1 MKKYVEKVDRWKTA
15 KVLEFLGNFLKN
27 HQGSVSD
34 NDLFKPITDLTENC
48 DWEKKIKAVFPEKTI
63 ARMENFR
70 GRHDRLDFTDDPQE
84 IFREVWNFSFARK
97 RLAGMLLEEIK
108 SLQKK
113 YPPDL
118 YANELF
124 PKQIDELF
132 PKQLIELQKTFSL
145 SDFEVDV
152 MLVLAFVSI
161 DMLTVIDGHS
171 RHSAETDK
179 AVFVAKCLDCDV
191 SEVMAALDCKAKLRR
206 YNCVDSDFDFN
217 RQLFEFLNGVSD
229 APLSSNYFK
238 LCRDET
244 LPWDFYGNLAG
255 KHGNLIKTI
264 LRSNTSGASNILLY
278 GAPGT
283 GKTSFA
289 KTLADQLGKKCYVIA
304 QDTKERDRAT
314 SSPEFRFAA
323 LQICDAQVDP
333 ENSLIIVDEA
343 DEMLQGNCGFGGF
356 PFFLGGI
363 GNARGDK
370 GMLNDVLDRIKTPTV
385 WITNTPAEA
394 LDESSRRRFDYS
406 VRFEPLNAVQRK
418 SIWQNNIKKMELQ
431 SLVDDRMA
439 EVFACR
445 YNVNAG
451 IITKVL
457 GNVKKLA
464 AAPAEVNDLVEKLMT
479 QHCELLNITVA
490 DDKLLP
496 AKDYSLDGLN
506 IKSDVEL
513 DKIVAAVRKFQTEP
527 AGNSLDRPRMNLL
540 LSGPPGTG
548 KTEFV
553 KYLGSVLG
561 SKVSVKMGSDL
572 LSMYVGGTEHN
583 IKAAFAQAEA
593 EHAILFLDE
602 IDGLVQSRERANRS
616 WEVTQVNELLHQ
628 MENFNG
634 IMIGATNFV
643 QSLDPAI
650 MRRFTF
656 KLGFDYLDNYGKLS
670 FFSRMFHMRLT
681 TAERRRLEA
690 IENLTPGDFRTVRQS
705 LYYLEEVSN
714 TARLSALE
722 QESSIKK
729 SQTKQEN
736 NNSKIGF

>member
-1 MKKYVEKVDRWKTA
+1 MKKYVEKIEHWKTA
-15 KVLEFLGNFLKN
+15 KTLEYLNNFLKN
-27 HQGSVSD
+27 HNGIIND
-34 NDLFKPITDLTENC
+34 NDLFDPITDTMREC
-48 DWEKKIKAVFPEKTI
+48 DWEEKIHENFPKSTI
-63 ARMENFR
+63 SRMEKYSPR
-70 GRHDRLDFTDDPQE
+70 RDRLDFDDSPAE
-84 IFREVWNFSFARK
+84 ILREIWSVSFARK
-97 RLAGMLLEEIK
+97 RCRTMLQNEIK
-108 SLQKK
+108 QILSEFSSKNLSGETFPRKLQEMQNTFA
-113 YPPDL
+113 L
-118 YANELF
+118 SNFE
-124 PKQIDELF
+124 
-132 PKQLIELQKTFSL
+132 IEVLT
-145 SDFEVDV
+145 
-152 MLVLAFVSI
+152 VLALVSNDRLTLI
-161 DMLTVIDGHS
+161 DDHNRRS
-171 RHSAETDK
+171 DETDK
-179 AVFVAKCLDCDV
+179 AIFVAKCLDCDV
-191 SEVMAALDCKAKLRR
+191 SEVMAALDCKEKLRR

-217 RQLFEFLNGVSD
+217 RKLFEFLNGVSD

-238 LCRDET
+238 LCKDEP
-244 LPWDFYGNLAG
+244 LPWNFFGTLAE
-255 KHGNLIKTI
+255 KHGTLIKSI
-264 LRSNTSGASNILLY
+264 LQGNRTGASNILLY

-289 KTLADQLGKKCYVIA
+289 KTLADQLGKKCYIIS
-304 QDTKERDRAT
+304 QDTKERDLAT

-323 LQICDAQVDP
+323 LQICDDQIDQA
-333 ENSLIIVDEA
+333 NSLIIVDEA
-343 DEMLQGNCGFGGF
+343 DEMLQGNSGFGGV
-356 PFFLGGI
+356 PFFFGGM
-363 GNARGDK
+363 RTMKGDK

-406 VRFEPLNAVQRK
+406 VRFEPLNAAQRK
-418 SIWQNNIKKMELQ
+418 SIWQNTIKKMELQ

-439 EVFACR
+439 ETFATR

-457 GNVKKLA
+457 SNVSKLA
-464 AAPAEVNDLVEKLMT
+464 STPDEVKPLMEKLMA
-479 QHCELLNITVA
+479 QHCELLNITVS

-506 IKSDVEL
+506 IKGDIEL
-513 DKIVAAVRKFQTEP
+513 AQIIAACRKFQNES
-527 AGNSLDRPRMNLL
+527 ADNSPDRPRMNLL

-553 KYLGSVLG
+553 KFLGSELG
-561 SKVSVKMGSDL
+561 SKVLVKMGSDL

-602 IDGLVQSRERANRS
+602 IDGMLQNRERANRS

-634 IMIGATNFV
+634 IMVGATNFIKN
-643 QSLDPAI
+643 LDPAV

-656 KLGFDYLDNYGKLS
+656 KLGFDYLDNYGKTL
-670 FFSRMFHMRLT
+670 FFERMFNTKLT

-705 LYYLEEVSN
+705 LYYLDEVSN
-714 TARLSALE
+714 SARLSALE
-722 QESSIKK
+722 QESSMKK
-729 SQTKQEN
+729 SPAKQEN
-736 NNSKIGF
+736 DRGKIGF

>member
-1 MKKYVEKVDRWKTA
+1 MIDDHNRR
-15 KVLEFLGNFLKN
+15 
-27 HQGSVSD
+27 SD
-34 NDLFKPITDLTENC
+34 EN
-48 DWEKKIKAVFPEKTI
+48 
-63 ARMENFR
+63 
-70 GRHDRLDFTDDPQE
+70 
-84 IFREVWNFSFARK
+84 
-97 RLAGMLLEEIK
+97 
-108 SLQKK
+108 
-113 YPPDL
+113 
-118 YANELF
+118 
-124 PKQIDELF
+124 
-132 PKQLIELQKTFSL
+132 
-145 SDFEVDV
+145 
-152 MLVLAFVSI
+152 
-161 DMLTVIDGHS
+161 
-171 RHSAETDK
+171 DK

-191 SEVMAALDCKAKLRR
+191 AEVIAVLDCKEKLRR

-238 LCRDET
+238 HSKDET
-244 LPWDFYGNLAG
+244 LPWDFYGNLAA
-255 KHGNLIKTI
+255 KHGTLIKNI
-264 LRSNTSGASNILLY
+264 LQNNNGGASNILLY

-289 KTLADQLGKKCYVIA
+289 KTLADQLGKRCYIIA

-314 SSPEFRFAA
+314 STPEFRFAA

-343 DEMLQGNCGFGGF
+343 DEMLQGNCGFGGL
-356 PFFLGGI
+356 PFFLGGL
-363 GNARGDK
+363 GTAKGDK
-370 GMLNDVLDRIKTPTV
+370 GMLNDVLDRVKTPTV

-406 VRFEPLNAVQRK
+406 VRFEPLNVVQRK
-418 SIWQNNIKKMELQ
+418 SIWQNNIKKMEMQ
-431 SLVDDRMA
+431 ALVNDQMA
-439 EVFACR
+439 EMFACR

-464 AAPAEVNDLVEKLMT
+464 SSPAEVNDLVDKLMA
-479 QHCELLNITVA
+479 QHCELLNTTVS

-506 IKSDVEL
+506 IKGDIEL
-513 DKIVAAVRKFQTEP
+513 EKIVAAVRKFQTEP
-527 AGNSLDRPRMNLL
+527 TGNLPDRPRMNLL

-561 SKVSVKMGSDL
+561 SKISVRMGSDL

-602 IDGLVQSRERANRS
+602 IDGLVQNRERANRS

-634 IMIGATNFV
+634 IMVGATNFV
-643 QSLDPAI
+643 QNLDPAI

-656 KLGFDYLDNYGKLS
+656 KLSFDYLDNYGKML
-670 FFSRMFHMRLT
+670 FFERMFNTKLT

-690 IENLTPGDFRTVRQS
+690 IETLTPG
-705 LYYLEEVSN
+705 
-714 TARLSALE
+714 
-722 QESSIKK
+722 
-729 SQTKQEN
+729 
-736 NNSKIGF
+736 

>member
-1 MKKYVEKVDRWKTA
+1 MKKYVEKIERWKNI
-15 KVLEFLGNFLKN
+15 KVLEYLNNFLKN
-27 HQGSVSD
+27 HNGIINDS
-34 NDLFKPITDLTENC
+34 DLFDPITDMMREC
-48 DWEKKIKAVFPEKTI
+48 DWKKKIHENFPKATI
-63 ARMENFR
+63 ARMEKYSP
-70 GRHDRLDFTDDPQE
+70 RHDRLDFDDSPAE
-84 IFREVWNFSFARK
+84 ILREIWSVSFARK
-97 RLAGMLLEEIK
+97 RCRTMLQNEIKQILSEFSSKKLSGETFPRKLEEMQNTFAL
-108 SLQKK
+108 S
-113 YPPDL
+113 
-118 YANELF
+118 NFE
-124 PKQIDELF
+124 
-132 PKQLIELQKTFSL
+132 IEVLT
-145 SDFEVDV
+145 
-152 MLVLAFVSI
+152 VLALVSNDRLTMI
-161 DMLTVIDGHS
+161 DDHNRRS
-171 RHSAETDK
+171 DENDK

-191 SEVMAALDCKAKLRR
+191 AEVIAVLDCKEKLRR

-238 LCRDET
+238 HSKDET
-244 LPWDFYGNLAG
+244 LPWDFYGNLAA
-255 KHGNLIKTI
+255 KHGTLIKNI
-264 LRSNTSGASNILLY
+264 LQNNNGGASNILLY

-289 KTLADQLGKKCYVIA
+289 KTLADQLGKRCYIIA

-314 SSPEFRFAA
+314 STPEFRFAA

-343 DEMLQGNCGFGGF
+343 DEMLQGNCGFGGL
-356 PFFLGGI
+356 PFFLGGL
-363 GNARGDK
+363 GTAKGDK
-370 GMLNDVLDRIKTPTV
+370 GMLNDVLDRVKTPTV

-406 VRFEPLNAVQRK
+406 VRFEPLNVVQRK
-418 SIWQNNIKKMELQ
+418 SIWQNNIKKMEMQ
-431 SLVDDRMA
+431 SLVNDQMA
-439 EVFACR
+439 EMFACR

-464 AAPAEVNDLVEKLMT
+464 SSPADVNDLVDKLMA
-479 QHCELLNITVA
+479 QHCELLNITVS

-506 IKSDVEL
+506 IKGDIEL
-513 DKIVAAVRKFQTEP
+513 EKIVAAVRKFQTEP
-527 AGNSLDRPRMNLL
+527 TGNSPDRPRMNLL

-561 SKVSVKMGSDL
+561 SKISVRMGSDL

-602 IDGLVQSRERANRS
+602 IDGLVQNRERANRS

-643 QSLDPAI
+643 QNLDPAI

-656 KLGFDYLDNYGKLS
+656 KLSFDYLDNYGKTH
-670 FFSRMFHMRLT
+670 FFERMFNTKLT

-690 IENLTPGDFRTVRQS
+690 IENLTPGDFRTARQS
-705 LYYLEEVSN
+705 LYYLDEVSN
-714 TARLSALE
+714 AARLSTLE
-722 QESSIKK
+722 QESSMKK
-729 SQTKQEN
+729 TPAKHEKN
-736 NNSKIGF
+736 NGKIGF

>member
-63 ARMENFR
+63 DRMENFR
-70 GRHDRLDFTDDPQE
+70 GRRDRLDFTDDPQE

-97 RLAGMLLEEIK
+97 RFAGMLIAEIK

-113 YPPDL
+113 YLPDL

-191 SEVMAALDCKAKLRR
+191 SEVMAALDCKEKLRR

-238 LCRDET
+238 HSKDET
-244 LPWDFYGNLAG
+244 LPWDFYGNLAA
-255 KHGNLIKTI
+255 KHGTLIKNI
-264 LRSNTSGASNILLY
+264 LQNNNGGASNILLY

-289 KTLADQLGKKCYVIA
+289 KTLADQLGKRCYIIA

-314 SSPEFRFAA
+314 STPEFRFAA

-343 DEMLQGNCGFGGF
+343 DEMLQGNSGFGM
-356 PFFLGGI
+356 PFFLGGM
-363 GNARGDK
+363 GSVKGDK
-370 GMLNDVLDRIKTPTV
+370 GLLNDVLDNIKTPTI

-394 LDESSRRRFDYS
+394 LKAAR
-406 VRFEPLNAVQRK
+406 N
-418 SIWQNNIKKMELQ
+418 
-431 SLVDDRMA
+431 
-439 EVFACR
+439 
-445 YNVNAG
+445 
-451 IITKVL
+451 T
-457 GNVKKLA
+457 VK
-464 AAPAEVNDLVEKLMT
+464 
-479 QHCELLNITVA
+479 
-490 DDKLLP
+490 
-496 AKDYSLDGLN
+496 
-506 IKSDVEL
+506 
-513 DKIVAAVRKFQTEP
+513 
-527 AGNSLDRPRMNLL
+527 
-540 LSGPPGTG
+540 
-548 KTEFV
+548 
-553 KYLGSVLG
+553 KYLG
-561 SKVSVKMGSDL
+561 
-572 LSMYVGGTEHN
+572 
-583 IKAAFAQAEA
+583 A
-593 EHAILFLDE
+593 
-602 IDGLVQSRERANRS
+602 
-616 WEVTQVNELLHQ
+616 
-628 MENFNG
+628 
-634 IMIGATNFV
+634 
-643 QSLDPAI
+643 
-650 MRRFTF
+650 
-656 KLGFDYLDNYGKLS
+656 
-670 FFSRMFHMRLT
+670 
-681 TAERRRLEA
+681 
-690 IENLTPGDFRTVRQS
+690 
-705 LYYLEEVSN
+705 
-714 TARLSALE
+714 
-722 QESSIKK
+722 
-729 SQTKQEN
+729 
-736 NNSKIGF
+736 

>member
-1 MKKYVEKVDRWKTA
+1 MKKYVEKIDRWKTA
-15 KVLEFLGNFLKN
+15 KGLEFLGNFLKN
-27 HQGSVSD
+27 HQGAVSD
-34 NDLFKPITDLTENC
+34 NDLFKPITDLTEGC
-48 DWEKKIKAVFPEKTI
+48 DWEKKIKALFPEKTI

-70 GRHDRLDFTDDPQE
+70 GHCDRLDFTDAPQE

-97 RLAGMLLEEIK
+97 RLAGMLIAEIK

-113 YPPDL
+113 YLPTQD
-118 YANELF
+118 ANELF
-124 PKQIDELF
+124 PKQLF
-132 PKQLIELQKTFSL
+132 ELQKTFSL

-152 MLVLAFVSI
+152 MLVLAFVRLDI
-161 DMLTVIDGHS
+161 LTIIDGHS

-179 AVFVAKCLDCDV
+179 AVFVAKCLNCDV
-191 SEVMAALDCKAKLRR
+191 SEVMAALDCKEKLRR
-206 YNCVDSDFDFN
+206 YNCVDGDFDFN
-217 RQLFEFLNGVSD
+217 WQLFEFLNGVRD
-229 APLSSNYFK
+229 EPLSHSYFK
-238 LCRDET
+238 VCKEEV
-244 LPWDFYGNLAG
+244 LPWEFYGNLAE
-255 KHGNLIKTI
+255 KHGSLIKDI
-264 LRSNTSGASNILLY
+264 LRNNNAGASNILLY

-289 KTLADQLGKKCYVIA
+289 KTLADQLGKKCYIIA

-314 SSPEFRFAA
+314 STPEFRFAA

-333 ENSLIIVDEA
+333 ANSLIIVDEA
-343 DEMLQGNCGFGGF
+343 DEMLQGNCGFGGI
-356 PFFLGGI
+356 PFFLGGM
-363 GNARGDK
+363 GTFKGDK

-406 VRFEPLNAVQRK
+406 VRFEPLNVIQRK
-418 SIWQNNIKKMELQ
+418 SIWQNNIKKMGLQ
-431 SLVDDRMA
+431 PLIDDRMA
-439 EVFACR
+439 EMFACR

-457 GNVKKLA
+457 GNVKNLA
-464 AAPAEVNDLVEKLMT
+464 SSSTEVNDLVEKLMT
-479 QHCELLNITVA
+479 QHCELLNITVS

-496 AKDYSLDGLN
+496 SKDYSLDGLN
-506 IKSDVEL
+506 IKGDIEL

-527 AGNSLDRPRMNLL
+527 GENSPDRPRMNLL

-553 KYLGSVLG
+553 KYLGSILG
-561 SKVSVKMGSDL
+561 SKVSIRMGSDL

-602 IDGLVQSRERANRS
+602 IDGLVQNRERANCS

-643 QSLDPAI
+643 QNLDPAI

-656 KLGFDYLDNYGKLS
+656 KLGFDYLDHYGKTL
-670 FFSRMFHMRLT
+670 FFERMFNTKLT

-690 IENLTPGDFRTVRQS
+690 IENLTPGDFRTARQS
-705 LYYLEEVSN
+705 LYYLDEVSN
-714 TARLSALE
+714 SARLSALE
-722 QESSIKK
+722 QESSMKK
-729 SQTKQEN
+729 APAKQEN

>member
-27 HQGSVSD
+27 HHGSVQD

-70 GRHDRLDFTDDPQE
+70 SRRDRLDFTDGSQE

-97 RLAGMLLEEIK
+97 RFAGMLISEIK
-108 SLQKK
+108 SLQEK
-113 YPPDL
+113 YPL
-118 YANELF
+118 EEYSGEIF
-124 PKQIDELF
+124 PR
-132 PKQLIELQKTFSL
+132 QLAELQKTFSL
-145 SDFEVDV
+145 SDFEVAV
-152 MLVLAFVSI
+152 MLVLAFVRI
-161 DMLTVIDGHS
+161 DMLTIIDDHS
-171 RHSAETDK
+171 RNSTESDK

-191 SEVMAALDCKAKLRR
+191 SEVMAALDCKEKLRR

-217 RQLFEFLNGVSD
+217 HQLFEFLNGVRD
-229 APLSSNYFK
+229 EPLSHSYFR
-238 LCRDET
+238 LCKEKT
-244 LPWDFYGNLAG
+244 LPWEFYGNLAT
-255 KHGNLIKTI
+255 KHGSLIKDI
-264 LRSNTSGASNILLY
+264 LCCNNGSSGNILLY

-289 KTLADQLGKKCYVIA
+289 KTLADQLGKKCYIIS
-304 QDTKERDRAT
+304 QDTRSAHKASA
-314 SSPEFRFAA
+314 SSAPEYRFAA

-343 DEMLQGNCGFGGF
+343 DEMLQGNCGFGGL
-356 PFFLGGI
+356 PFFLGGM
-363 GNARGDK
+363 GTSKGDK

-406 VRFEPLNAVQRK
+406 VRFEPLNTVQRK

-431 SLVDDRMA
+431 SLVDDQMA
-439 EVFACR
+439 EMFACR

-464 AAPAEVNDLVEKLMT
+464 SSPAEVNDLVEKLMA
-479 QHCELLNITVA
+479 QHCELLNITVS

-506 IKSDVEL
+506 IKGDIEL
-513 DKIVAAVRKFQTEP
+513 EKIVAAVRKFQTEP
-527 AGNSLDRPRMNLL
+527 TGNSPDRPRMNLL

-561 SKVSVKMGSDL
+561 SKISVRMGSDL

-583 IKAAFAQAEA
+583 IKVAFAQAEA

-643 QSLDPAI
+643 QNLDPAI

-656 KLGFDYLDNYGKLS
+656 KLSFDYLDNYGKTL
-670 FFSRMFHMRLT
+670 FFERMFNTKLT

-690 IENLTPGDFRTVRQS
+690 IENLTPGDFRTARQS
-705 LYYLEEVSN
+705 LYYLDEVSN
-714 TARLSALE
+714 ATRLSALE

-729 SQTKQEN
+729 TPAKQEN
-736 NNSKIGF
+736 NNGKIGF

>member
-1 MKKYVEKVDRWKTA
+1 MKKYVEKVDRWKNI
-15 KVLEFLGNFLKN
+15 KVLEYLNNFLKN
-27 HQGSVSD
+27 HNGIINDS
-34 NDLFKPITDLTENC
+34 DLFDPITDMMREC
-48 DWEKKIKAVFPEKTI
+48 DWKKKIHEKFPKATI
-63 ARMENFR
+63 ARMEKYSPC
-70 GRHDRLDFTDDPQE
+70 HDRLDFDDSPDE
-84 IFREVWNFSFARK
+84 ILREIWSVSFARK
-97 RLAGMLLEEIK
+97 RCRTMLQNEIK
-108 SLQKK
+108 QILSEFSSKNFVGETFPRKLQEMQNTFA
-113 YPPDL
+113 L
-118 YANELF
+118 SNFE
-124 PKQIDELF
+124 
-132 PKQLIELQKTFSL
+132 IEVLT
-145 SDFEVDV
+145 
-152 MLVLAFVSI
+152 VLALVSNDRLTLI
-161 DMLTVIDGHS
+161 DDHNRRS
-171 RHSAETDK
+171 DENDK

-191 SEVMAALDCKAKLRR
+191 AEVIAVLDCKEKLRR

-238 LCRDET
+238 HSKDET
-244 LPWDFYGNLAG
+244 LPWDFYGNLAA
-255 KHGNLIKTI
+255 KHGTLIKNI
-264 LRSNTSGASNILLY
+264 LQNNNGGASNILLY

-289 KTLADQLGKKCYVIA
+289 CTLAHQLGKKCFQIA

-314 SSPEFRFAA
+314 STPEFRFAA

-343 DEMLQGNCGFGGF
+343 DEMLQGNCGFGGL
-356 PFFLGGI
+356 PFFLGGL
-363 GNARGDK
+363 GTAKGDK
-370 GMLNDVLDRIKTPTV
+370 GMLNDVLDRVKTPTV

-406 VRFEPLNAVQRK
+406 VRFEPLNVVQRK
-418 SIWQNNIKKMELQ
+418 SIWQNNIKKMEMQ
-431 SLVDDRMA
+431 SLVNDQMA
-439 EVFACR
+439 EMFACR

-464 AAPAEVNDLVEKLMT
+464 SSPADVNDLVDKLMA
-479 QHCELLNITVA
+479 QHCELLNIKVE
-490 DDKLLP
+490 DNKLLP
-496 AKDYSLDGLN
+496 ARDYSLEGLN
-506 IKSDVEL
+506 IKGDLEL
-513 DKIVAAVRKFQTEP
+513 EKIVLAVRKYQNDP
-527 AGNSLDRPRMNLL
+527 AGNSPDRPRMNLL

-553 KYLGSVLG
+553 KYLGSVLNT
-561 SKVSVKMGSDL
+561 KVAVRMGSDL

-643 QSLDPAI
+643 QNLDPAI

-656 KLGFDYLDNYGKLS
+656 KLGFDYLDNYGKTV
-670 FFSRMFHMRLT
+670 FFERMFATKLT

-690 IENLTPGDFRTVRQS
+690 IEKLTPGDFRTVRQS
-705 LYYLEEVSN
+705 LYYLDEVSN
-714 TARLSALE
+714 AARLSALE
-722 QESSIKK
+722 QESSVKN
-729 SQTKQEN
+729 SRAKQEN
-736 NNSKIGF
+736 HNGKIGF